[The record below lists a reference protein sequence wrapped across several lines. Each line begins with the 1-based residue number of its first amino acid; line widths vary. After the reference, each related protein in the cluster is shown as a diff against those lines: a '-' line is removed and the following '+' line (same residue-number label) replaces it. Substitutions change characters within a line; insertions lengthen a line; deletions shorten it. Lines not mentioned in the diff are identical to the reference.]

1 MSGWI
6 GALMAATE
14 SNLKLRMPSV
24 CLAAVAL
31 DNAEISVEAIMSG
44 TSIVV
49 AEAVAM
55 RDAVSILLQIVLD
68 SGRRIP
74 TGWPDV
80 PIESAV
86 VLVREPKREA
96 GWRQEAADTGRPA
109 VVLVGGLEDVHPPQA
124 VATADRTI
132 TLRRGLFSEHLE
144 AAIQMVTGEHIE
156 LEDHWPPVDYADAV
170 ACIQRGSTPVECA
183 SRLHRLISRHDD
195 DETGDDVTADYP
207 RFGEPAPLG
216 QVASGVVRKLSE
228 MTGFGEAGAWGI
240 QAAADIRAY
249 AEGRLAWS
257 EVDRGVLVSGPPGS
271 GKTTFAKSFALEC
284 GPSVDFAVTTYTDW
298 SAAGGTVGDSM
309 SKGLTK
315 LFDGWRARA
324 TKRPLVLF
332 IDEIDTMGR
341 RGGNDHN
348 ESWYTAIINS
358 WLAFLDG
365 AVPRTGIVVVAATNH
380 PERVDP
386 ALLRPGRLDRQV
398 ELPMPGIDA
407 LAGIIRH
414 HLGPDAVIDDADL
427 ARAAKMC
434 RGMSPAEVEQV
445 SRDARRHARLHSG
458 RRAGPGDL
466 CAVLGAR
473 RLAALQKP
481 GAAEHDRRVAIHEAA
496 HAVAALEVGGLA
508 YVDIDQQHTMTVH
521 RTLDT
526 RGGIEARLMM
536 LLAGMAAERIIL
548 GEHTCGNA
556 VDLAQATQLAASA
569 HAAWGMG
576 ESLRAHAVDT
586 ELGPE
591 IDQAVEAILRDA
603 HVRALALVEG
613 SREAVLRLAGALQE
627 QRYLDAAEVRAIVED
642 PRPAPDRTAYGDRVA
657 RTVGR
662 RGRHPGP

>member
-1 MSGWI
+1 
-6 GALMAATE
+6 MAATE
-14 SNLKLRMPSV
+14 NNLKLRMPSV

-31 DNAEISVEAIMSG
+31 DDAELTVEALMSG
-44 TSIVV
+44 TSIIV
-49 AEAVAM
+49 AEAVAL

-74 TGWPDV
+74 AGWPDV
-80 PIESAV
+80 PLESAIV
-86 VLVREPKREA
+86 VVREPKREA

-124 VATADRTI
+124 VATADRKV
-132 TLRRGLFSEHLE
+132 TLRRGFFSEHLE
-144 AAIQMVTGEHIE
+144 TAIAMVTGERIE
-156 LEDHWPPVDYADAV
+156 LEDHWPPVDYSDAV

-183 SRLHRLISRHDD
+183 SRLFKLISRHDD
-195 DETGDDVTADYP
+195 DETGDDVTDDYP
-207 RFGEPAPLG
+207 RFGGEPAPLG

-228 MTGFGEAGAWGI
+228 MTGFGEAGAWGV

-271 GKTTFAKSFALEC
+271 GKTTFARALALEC

-298 SAAGGTVGDSM
+298 SAAGGSVGDSM

-315 LFDGWRARA
+315 LFEAWRARA
-324 TKRPLVLF
+324 AKKPLILF

-365 AVPRTGIVVVAATNH
+365 AVPRNGIVVVAATNY

-414 HLGPDAVIDDADL
+414 HLGPEAVIDDADL

-434 RGMSPAEVEQV
+434 RGMSPADVEQTC
-445 SRDARRHARLHSG
+445 REARRSARLTHG

-466 CAVLGAR
+466 CAVLSAR

-508 YVDIDQQHTMTVH
+508 YVDLDQQHTMTVH

-526 RGGIEARLMM
+526 RGGIEARLTM
-536 LLAGMAAERIIL
+536 LLAGMAAERVLL
-548 GEHTCGNA
+548 GSHTCGNA
-556 VDLAQATQLAASA
+556 VDLLQATQLAASA
-569 HAAWGMG
+569 HASWGMG
-576 ESLRAHAVDT
+576 STLRAHAVDT

-591 IDQAVEAILRDA
+591 IDTAVEAILRDA

-613 SREAVLRLAGALQE
+613 SREAVLRLAGRLQ
-627 QRYLDAAEVRAIVED
+627 QDRYLDAGEVRAIVED
-642 PRPAPDRTAYGDRVA
+642 PRPAPDRTRYGDRVA
-657 RTVGR
+657 NTIGR